1 MCEPTTL
8 ALISGGLN
16 MASGIAAHNAQEE
29 AYQTN
34 KQNALQAQTD
44 ELRMINLQQAQE
56 QEKAAQEQ
64 IQNDLNTMQTS
75 SRATVA
81 GGESG
86 ALLNNNSILQDIA
99 RQGEV
104 ANTGITQNLGRT
116 EQQLQ
121 EERLGT
127 KTRAQSRINSVA
139 KPSKTATMLG
149 IANSA
154 VSAGYDYKMAKK

>member
-1 MCEPTTL
+1 MCELTTL
-8 ALISGGLN
+8 AMISGGMNVLG
-16 MASGIAAHNAQEE
+16 AVQGHQAQKAAYNA
-29 AYQTN
+29 N
-34 KQNALQAQTD
+34 KQNALQANED
-44 ELRMINLQQAQE
+44 ELRQINLQEAQE
-56 QEKAAQEQ
+56 DTKAAEEQ
-64 IQNDLNTMQTS
+64 LANDLNTMQTA

-104 ANTGITQNLGRT
+104 ANTGITQNLGRS

-154 VSAGYDYKMAKK
+154 VSAGYDYKMAKQ